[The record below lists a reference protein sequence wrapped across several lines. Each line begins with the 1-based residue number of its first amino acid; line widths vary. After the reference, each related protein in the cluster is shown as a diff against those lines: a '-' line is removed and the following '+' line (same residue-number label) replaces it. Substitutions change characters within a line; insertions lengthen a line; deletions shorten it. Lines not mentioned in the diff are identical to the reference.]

1 MTPCQFVLQFYL
13 LLYIY
18 WGVGDPFINSS
29 SISFDWEY
37 QTINHAV
44 ITFLCSFSRGGRAQ
58 DLTFFAGQAVAMNR
72 QLAEREECEE
82 QQQLEKELSSPLILS
97 FSAGP
102 MLLSPSSRS
111 KLALRRKTAG
121 SLHRGPVCASELR
134 QHLAPLVIVGDCA
147 WSLPCFPASALH
159 CWLLMTPF
167 QNLQLGSALS
177 SWPLC
182 PLTLRALSS
191 CEKDSHLCST

>member
-1 MTPCQFVLQFYL
+1 MPSLHFCVLSPGVVELRTWHLCWAGCSHEPTAGWEGRVRGAAAAREGTVLPTYPLLQRRAPCYCL
-13 LLYIY
+13 LPPGPS
-18 WGVGDPFINSS
+18 WP
-29 SISFDWEY
+29 
-37 QTINHAV
+37 
-44 ITFLCSFSRGGRAQ
+44 
-58 DLTFFAGQAVAMNR
+58 
-72 QLAEREECEE
+72 
-82 QQQLEKELSSPLILS
+82 
-97 FSAGP
+97 SAGRP
-102 MLLSPSSRS
+102 QAACTEGAGGALLNY
-111 KLALRRKTAG
+111 
-121 SLHRGPVCASELR
+121 ASTLP
-134 QHLAPLVIVGDCA
+134 PLVIVGDCA